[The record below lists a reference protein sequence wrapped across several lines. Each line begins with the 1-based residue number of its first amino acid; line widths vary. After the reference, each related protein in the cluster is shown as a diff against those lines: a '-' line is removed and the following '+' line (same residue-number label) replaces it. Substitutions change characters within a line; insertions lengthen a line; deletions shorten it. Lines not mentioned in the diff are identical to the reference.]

1 MLTGESRRK
10 GFGIHGAESLDA
22 LQSSQRKRSP
32 RSEVP
37 GRYWGS
43 MKTTFALVVLLC
55 AAAGCFG
62 PDEPPHLQVELVS
75 MADVALDATIRHNGN
90 DVETVSVAAMATV
103 TRTLDADHSGVHT
116 VVVTWRE
123 TGSSRT
129 SAHEQQVNLD
139 DQDCPD
145 PTVITFPVQG
155 TRGAF
160 AALDATDDC

>member
-1 MLTGESRRK
+1 MKSR
-10 GFGIHGAESLDA
+10 L
-22 LQSSQRKRSP
+22 LP
-32 RSEVP
+32 
-37 GRYWGS
+37 
-43 MKTTFALVVLLC
+43 VVLLC
-55 AAAGCFG
+55 VVAGCFG
-62 PDEPPHLQVELVS
+62 PEEAPHLQVELVS
-75 MADVALDATIRHNGN
+75 MADVALEATIRHNGK

-123 TGSSRT
+123 AGSSRT
-129 SAHEQQVNLD
+129 SAHDQQVNLD